1 MQISESDNLTP
12 VQDHKR
18 KKVAEK
24 KYQRKEV
31 ENYLPI
37 APMVAAAKGPEPGI
51 SSTWVQEEINTLAS
65 FFCLFLLGI
74 QIQRLFC

>member
-1 MQISESDNLTP
+1 MQISESDNPP

-24 KYQRKEV
+24 YLTPPENEV

-37 APMVAAAKGPEPGI
+37 APMVAAARGPEPGI
-51 SSTWVQEEINTLAS
+51 SSTWVQEEINTITNLY
-65 FFCLFLLGI
+65 
-74 QIQRLFC
+74 